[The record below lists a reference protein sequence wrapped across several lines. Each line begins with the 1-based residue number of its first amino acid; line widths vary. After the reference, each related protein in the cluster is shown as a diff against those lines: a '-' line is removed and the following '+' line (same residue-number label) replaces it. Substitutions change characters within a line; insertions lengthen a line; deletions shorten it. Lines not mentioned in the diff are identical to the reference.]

1 MPTESPH
8 DPTDAST
15 SSLPARG
22 RRPAPRDALAAGDVP
37 VRGKGRRSGGTSAV
51 HIGGDS
57 DRHGALG
64 DLLNRGAP
72 VGCVARRRAE
82 VLAMSTA
89 ERIER
94 AAEILA
100 IGLVR
105 LLQEQGKVRLKEQG
119 DGLPTDPN
127 GRNCI

>member
-1 MPTESPH
+1 MS
-8 DPTDAST
+8 
-15 SSLPARG
+15 
-22 RRPAPRDALAAGDVP
+22 
-37 VRGKGRRSGGTSAV
+37 VRTKGRRSGGTVRGAASAAQ
-51 HIGGDS
+51 IGDS
-57 DRHGALG
+57 DRHCVLG
-64 DLLNRGAP
+64 DLLNRRAP
-72 VGCVARRRAE
+72 VGCIARRRAD

-119 DGLPTDPN
+119 DGLRSDPD